1 MQSTSQTT
9 SVLIVGDD
17 LDTASFL
24 ESSLG
29 LLGFEMTRAANAM
42 EALPQLRSRSFDV
55 IICEINMPKMS
66 GEDLYHEVEKEMP
79 WLLPHFCFVTG
90 DPKIY
95 GHEGFLSDTRARWIQ
110 KPFSFDQLAGVLNE
124 ILLEAHP

>member
-1 MQSTSQTT
+1 MKATAHIV

-24 ESSLG
+24 ESSLTA
-29 LLGFEMTRAANAM
+29 LGFDLTRAANAM

-55 IICEINMPKMS
+55 VICEINMPKMS
-66 GEDLYHEVEKEMP
+66 GEDLYREVEKKMP
-79 WLLPHFCFVTG
+79 WALPHFCFVTG

-95 GHEGFLSDTRARWIQ
+95 GHEAFLGDSQVRWIQ
-110 KPFSFDQLAGVLNE
+110 KPFSFDQLAGVINE
-124 ILLEAHP
+124 ILDETQK